1 MDKVDNVRIETL
13 KKLANVFNF
22 NLDAIC
28 SKMSKFYGRNGVASK
43 KLSDIA
49 FFVYEECWILWIN
62 YVQSFAFNQFN
73 LQ

>member
-1 MDKVDNVRIETL
+1 MDKVDIVRIETL

-49 FFVYEECWILWIN
+49 FFFYEEC
-62 YVQSFAFNQFN
+62 
-73 LQ
+73 